1 MNRKG
6 YSTGFTWIFGLVT
19 LFGIGVMYITFE
31 QVFTAYLVPTIKNM
45 ANSSASNI
53 DNATI
58 NVMFAG
64 IDRYI
69 LFFRLL
75 PVVLFIIVIL
85 YMFIAAVR
93 KEGESGY

>member
-1 MNRKG
+1 MNNKG

-31 QVFTAYLVPTIKNM
+31 QVFTAHLVPVIKNM
-45 ANSSASNI
+45 ACTSNI
-53 DNATI
+53 DAATTATI
-58 NVMFAG
+58 HSG
-64 IDRYI
+64 IDQYM

-75 PVVLFIIVIL
+75 PIVLFIIVII